1 MIYIFDLDDTLYDER
16 QYVESGLRAV
26 ARLAATRWQLDEN
39 SSYHTLLQLL
49 DTRGRGR
56 IFDDWLAQ
64 HNLASKAN
72 IKACVSGYR
81 LHQPQI
87 SMPDEHHK
95 LLQQLPKPLYLVTDG
110 NKIVQQK
117 KIQALGIAHFFKR
130 VFITHRF
137 GIKHAKPSTYC
148 FELIKKA
155 EECEWKDMVYIG
167 DNPAKDF
174 VNLNTLGIQ
183 TVRVLTGVHCQSNAR
198 EEFDAKVKLPYL
210 TKLRNIFNDHS
221 KAP

>member
-72 IKACVSGYR
+72 IKA
-81 LHQPQI
+81 
-87 SMPDEHHK
+87 
-95 LLQQLPKPLYLVTDG
+95 
-110 NKIVQQK
+110 
-117 KIQALGIAHFFKR
+117 
-130 VFITHRF
+130 
-137 GIKHAKPSTYC
+137 
-148 FELIKKA
+148 
-155 EECEWKDMVYIG
+155 
-167 DNPAKDF
+167 
-174 VNLNTLGIQ
+174 
-183 TVRVLTGVHCQSNAR
+183 
-198 EEFDAKVKLPYL
+198 
-210 TKLRNIFNDHS
+210 
-221 KAP
+221 